1 MQLTFAPMYP
11 KEMPSPEKQKA
22 KEAAKTREKAR
33 AMMRIQF
40 NCQQTHDSD
49 LEEDA
54 DQFTFKVVSPTQT
67 VQEAIEEIRTKEIVR
82 RKIGKGGKM
91 MLEIQ
96 SGGETVKIKQG
107 TEDAETYTMQNLDG
121 YTPKEGQQHGAI
133 KARIWGKTGAAR
145 GKADGGSPTKRGR
158 TEAY

>member
-1 MQLTFAPMYP
+1 MLPASGMGAGRWAHGNVRLPRAAGSS
-11 KEMPSPEKQKA
+11 SPVWVFWPEQKL
-22 KEAAKTREKAR
+22 
-33 AMMRIQF
+33 

>member
-1 MQLTFAPMYP
+1 MMPASDMGAGRWAHGNVRSAWAAGSNSPVWVFWP
-11 KEMPSPEKQKA
+11 KL
-22 KEAAKTREKAR
+22 
-33 AMMRIQF
+33 

>member
-1 MQLTFAPMYP
+1 MLPASGMGAGRWAHGNVRLPRAAG
-11 KEMPSPEKQKA
+11 PSSPVWVFLPEQKL
-22 KEAAKTREKAR
+22 
-33 AMMRIQF
+33 